1 VYDPQ
6 FEWAY
11 SSPESTVFTCTM
23 LLPTLSEAQQL
34 MDNVD
39 LTEQQLTEFYE
50 YMQDEWHHGA
60 AVSYFARTINMGRLI
75 RGVTQVELLEEER
88 RLMCFMTKRSQL
100 HKEFVKQPTN
110 PANHDRVFEHT
121 YNCLRAI
128 CELPSAP
135 TLRPAR
141 PETTYPPAA
150 VEK

>member
-50 YMQDEWHHGA
+50 NGIMVQQSA
-60 AVSYFARTINMGRLI
+60 T
-75 RGVTQVELLEEER
+75 
-88 RLMCFMTKRSQL
+88 L
-100 HKEFVKQPTN
+100 HAQSIW
-110 PANHDRVFEHT
+110 DD
-121 YNCLRAI
+121 
-128 CELPSAP
+128 
-135 TLRPAR
+135 
-141 PETTYPPAA
+141 
-150 VEK
+150 